1 MQMKEEEQGV
11 TTAILGGLE
20 HLLQSMKDRVLAEV
34 RSLDAAGNPQISV
47 GWGGDIPVFP
57 PFVIV
62 CSVFVGLLLARIL
75 GRRPFVP
82 APLNHLVIRIAIFA
96 ITVRH
101 PTSKAPAH

>member
-1 MQMKEEEQGV
+1 MKEEEQGV
-11 TTAILGGLE
+11 TTATLEGLD
-20 HLLQSMKDRVLAEV
+20 HLLQSMKDRVLAEA
-34 RSLDAAGNPQISV
+34 SSTDAAGNPQISV

-57 PFVIV
+57 PFVMV
-62 CSVFVGLLLARIL
+62 CSVVVGLLLARIL

-82 APLNHLVIRIAIFA
+82 VPLNLLVIRMVIFA